1 MPATITML
9 AAADRADLAAAVEAL
24 EHPSLAARIA
34 SVIGKPVEEA
44 LRLLPQRWHDGLHG
58 AAEGAIRRAL
68 AVALVSLHKQPP
80 GRTDGLSHRT
90 LATVSGAVGGYFGMP
105 ALLLELP
112 VATILMLRAIAD
124 VARAHGEDL
133 QDPASRLACLEVFA
147 IGGRSPE
154 VTYTEIG
161 YYEVRAMLA
170 VHFTPMARAV
180 ADGGTAALA
189 LPAGVN
195 LVRGVAARFGAVISD
210 SAAAK
215 MVPVL
220 GAASGALINAV
231 FLRHFQDVAQGHFT
245 IRRLERHYGADVID
259 AAYKA
264 TVAEQEDAARHKGAP
279 AAASA

>member
-68 AVALVSLHKQPP
+68 TVAVTSLHKQPS
-80 GRTDGLSHRT
+80 GRVNGVSHRT

-231 FLRHFQDVAQGHFT
+231 FMRHFQEVAQGHFT
-245 IRRLERHYGADVID
+245 IRRLERRYGADVID
-259 AAYKA
+259 AAYRDM
-264 TVAEQEDAARHKGAP
+264 VAEQEDAARHKGAS